1 MSQFGK
7 SVEPTKSKRVLSTTF
22 SAPGPRKGS
31 IKNNE
36 SEIIVLKRRIKALEE
51 RFQGFVYKP
60 DSGTIVIN
68 TSGTYV
74 DIPFTGDLS
83 DVSVGAASV
92 SGKLGLK
99 NVSKKKY
106 LVRVQATFDAAA
118 TGAGAQMGLR
128 LMLNGQPIAGAE
140 CRATTTAAGVI
151 AKLHSFA
158 LLYVEP
164 GDEVTMQAANHT
176 NTNNI
181 TFERGRI
188 EWHRLAG
195 IG

>member
-1 MSQFGK
+1 VINIPGRPE
-7 SVEPTKSKRVLSTTF
+7 VNTKDLEAEVILLRRRV
-22 SAPGPRKGS
+22 
-31 IKNNE
+31 N
-36 SEIIVLKRRIKALEE
+36 VLEE
-51 RFQGFVYKP
+51 RFQGFTYKP
-60 DSGTIVIN
+60 DSGNIVIT

-74 DIPFTGDLS
+74 DIPFTGTLS
-83 DVSVGAASV
+83 DISVGTGSVAS
-92 SGKLGLK
+92 KLGL
-99 NVSKKKY
+99 NNISRKKY
-106 LVRVQATFDAAA
+106 LVRVQATFDAVS

-128 LMLNGQPIAGAE
+128 LMLNGQAIEGAE
-140 CRATTTAAGVI
+140 CRASTTAAGVV

-176 NTNNI
+176 NTNDI

-195 IG
+195 IN

>member
-1 MSQFGK
+1 
-7 SVEPTKSKRVLSTTF
+7 VNEI
-22 SAPGPRKGS
+22 PGAAQP
-31 IKNNE
+31 N
-36 SEIIVLKRRIKALEE
+36 LKDIEAELILLRRRIRTLEE
-51 RFQGFVYKP
+51 RFQAFAFKP
-60 DSGTIVIN
+60 DSGNIVI
-68 TSGTYV
+68 TTAGTYV
-74 DIPFTGDLS
+74 DIPFTGTLAA
-83 DVSVGAASV
+83 VSVGGDSV
-92 SGKLGLK
+92 FGKLGLK
-99 NVSKKKY
+99 NVSRKKY

-128 LMLNGQPIAGAE
+128 LMLNGTAIAGAE
-140 CRATTTAAGVI
+140 CRASTTAAGVV

-176 NTNNI
+176 NTNDI

-195 IG
+195 VN

>member
-1 MSQFGK
+1 VIPHPTNPGVDTK
-7 SVEPTKSKRVLSTTF
+7 VLEADVERL
-22 SAPGPRKGS
+22 R
-31 IKNNE
+31 
-36 SEIIVLKRRIKALEE
+36 RRIRSLEE
-51 RFQGFVYKP
+51 RFQGFAYKP
-60 DSGTIVIN
+60 ISGTIVIT

-83 DVSVGAASV
+83 DVSVGTGSV
-92 SGKLGLK
+92 TGKLGLK
-99 NVSKKKY
+99 NISKKKY

-128 LMLNGQPIAGAE
+128 LLLNGQPMEGAE
-140 CRATTTAAGVI
+140 CRASTTAAGVI

-164 GDEVTMQAANHT
+164 GDEVTMQAANFT
-176 NTNNI
+176 NTNDI
-181 TFERGRI
+181 AFERGRI

-195 IG
+195 ID

>member
-1 MSQFGK
+1 MESWKDKPLNRPFNIPSSRDG
-7 SVEPTKSKRVLSTTF
+7 SV
-22 SAPGPRKGS
+22 
-31 IKNNE
+31 KNNE
-36 SEIIVLKRRIKALEE
+36 SEILLLKRRIRELEE
-51 RFQGFVYKP
+51 RFQGFVYKA

-68 TSGTYV
+68 TTGTYV

-83 DVSVGAASV
+83 DVSVGTGSV

-118 TGAGAQMGLR
+118 TGSGAQMGLR
-128 LMLNGQPIAGAE
+128 LMLNGQPITGAE

-164 GDEVTMQAANHT
+164 GDEITMQAANFT

-181 TFERGRI
+181 GFERGRI